1 MKRARRS
8 FEGAL
13 VGSFM
18 LAMVGCGTSGVA
30 TGARGSEALAS
41 MPDIPDAL
49 IQMRRAGCVSD
60 KCPVYSVSI
69 FGDGTVVYDGRVNV
83 GVIGQRKGKIAPDQL
98 SQLISAFD
106 SVSFLDMPTTGC
118 VCASETGR
126 QMVTIDYRPGSV
138 QKTVVHDS
146 GCWSAP
152 PAMAVLEQSI
162 DRSAG
167 VEQWVASRVASS
179 APTDAPPA
187 LQ

>member
-1 MKRARRS
+1 MKRARLS

-13 VGSFM
+13 AGSFI

-30 TGARGSEALAS
+30 TGAHGSEALAS
-41 MPDIPDAL
+41 MPDVPDAL
-49 IQMRRAGCVSD
+49 IQMRRAGCPSD

-69 FGDGTVVYDGRVNV
+69 FADGTVAYDGRVNV
-83 GVIGQRKGKIAPDQL
+83 GVVGQRKGRISPDQL
-98 SQLISAFD
+98 NQLISAFD
-106 SVSFLDMPTTGC
+106 SMDFLDLPPEGC

-167 VEQWVASRVASS
+167 IEQWVAPRVASS
-179 APTDAPPA
+179 AAAGAPPA
-187 LQ
+187 L

>member
-1 MKRARRS
+1 MKRATRS

-13 VGSFM
+13 AGSFI
-18 LAMVGCGTSGVA
+18 LAMVGCGTAGVA
-30 TGARGSEALAS
+30 TGAHGSEALAS
-41 MPDIPDAL
+41 MPDVPDAL
-49 IQMRRAGCVSD
+49 IQMRRAGCASD

-69 FGDGTVVYDGRVNV
+69 FADGTVVYDGRVNV
-83 GVIGQRKGKIAPDQL
+83 GVIGERKGKISPDQL

-106 SVSFLDMPTTGC
+106 GVSFLDLPAAGC

-167 VEQWVASRVASS
+167 DEQWVAPRVASS
-179 APTDAPPA
+179 APADTPPV
-187 LQ
+187 LH